1 MDFFYGRIA
10 MSTIGLGLRF
20 DLATRDFTDEELERV
35 RSGRFCDTDRMR
47 VARLLY
53 VELQAMQWVDSH
65 SREWHG
71 RYSQQM
77 LMA

>member
-1 MDFFYGRIA
+1 MGGFV

-20 DLATRDFTDEELERV
+20 DFVTRDFTAEELERV

-47 VARLLY
+47 AARLLY

-71 RYSQQM
+71 RYSRQM